1 MAEETDSER
10 KKIDRRYSP
19 DIFRD
24 LHMLS
29 PFDMLRNLRKE
40 LDNIERG
47 YGNAIWSGERP
58 YRPLAR
64 LRNLGFPHMDIL
76 DEGDNLRVL
85 IEIPGATKED
95 LELEMEED
103 QFRVHAVTKVEKCVE
118 NEYYVRCEKREK
130 EFDRLI
136 KLPVPVDPEQA
147 KACFKN
153 DVLDIEVPK
162 KREEKKR
169 TKVAI
174 E

>member
-1 MAEETDSER
+1 MSEETDTNR
-10 KKIDRRYSP
+10 KKIDKRYSP

-47 YGNAIWSGERP
+47 YGNMIWSGERP

-64 LRNLGFPHMDIL
+64 LRNLGFPHMDII

-85 IEIPGATKED
+85 IEIPGATRED

-103 QFRVHAVTKVEKCVE
+103 HFRIHAVTKVEKCVE
-118 NEYYVRCEKREK
+118 NEYFVRCEKREK
-130 EFDRLI
+130 EFERSI
-136 KLPVPVDPEQA
+136 KLPVPVDPDNA
-147 KACFKN
+147 RASFKN
-153 DVLDIEVPK
+153 DVLEIVVPK

-169 TKVAI
+169 TKVEI